1 MKRPQ
6 EHYIK
11 DRKGNYTD
19 LIFFDKETGEIV
31 CWMLK
36 SGALQNE
43 WFSVPLSVIKKER
56 PAGFEDMQK
65 KIINEVIPEG
75 DYEESDFEA
84 DQLRD
89 ENLLA
94 EKGA

>member
-6 EHYIK
+6 EHYVK
-11 DRKGNYTD
+11 GRKGNYTD

-31 CWMLK
+31 AWMLH
-36 SGALQNE
+36 SGELKE
-43 WFSVPLSVIKKER
+43 WFSVSLEAIKRER
-56 PAGFEDMQK
+56 PGLFSKMKD
-65 KIINEVIPEG
+65 KITGEVIPSG
-75 DYEESDFEA
+75 DYTESDFET

-94 EKGA
+94 ERVS